1 MPDNLQPRSRPDPDL
16 ISPRILPHQ
25 AAAAKALRRARS
37 RMMVCFWTLPLYML
51 AIWVLLTNRRE
62 TDVIMFVYMG
72 VWAGFALDMARRRC
86 PLCKKQFYVKHVLM
100 NLRARRCVHCG
111 FDSHSVA
118 EAADRDGVTQ

>member
-51 AIWVLLTNRRE
+51 AIWMLLTNRRE

-86 PLCKKQFYVKHVLM
+86 PLCKKQFDVKHVLM
-100 NLRARRCVHCG
+100 NLRARRCAHCG